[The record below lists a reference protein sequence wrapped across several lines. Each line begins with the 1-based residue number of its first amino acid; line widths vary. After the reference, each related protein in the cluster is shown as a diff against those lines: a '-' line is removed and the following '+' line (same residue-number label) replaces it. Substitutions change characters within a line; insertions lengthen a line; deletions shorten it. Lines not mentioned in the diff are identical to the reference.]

1 MQIGIIGTGLIGASI
16 GLRLHSH
23 GEKGMS
29 VIGYDVNRDNLNLAL
44 KINAIDS
51 VAESIDVVV
60 KNSKIVI
67 IAAPILDVKDIFE
80 AIIIPIDIA
89 SPWVNLLLYL

>member
-23 GEKGMS
+23 GEKGIS
-29 VIGYDVNRDNLNLAL
+29 IIGYDVNRDHLNLAL

-51 VAESIDVVV
+51 VAESTP
-60 KNSKIVI
+60 
-67 IAAPILDVKDIFE
+67 PIT
-80 AIIIPIDIA
+80 
-89 SPWVNLLLYL
+89 N